1 MTMMMCVCVCHTVC
15 SVQTQVGVLT
25 TLSFLIAFCAGSV
38 VLLFVVER
46 AKKCL
51 DHAVTVFCVHLLL
64 TLTRGSGFPAKPEW
78 WMMEVVGVAS
88 MAVLGEW
95 LCIQKELRE
104 TSIGSLGQIV
114 RQQRYV

>member
-1 MTMMMCVCVCHTVC
+1 M
-15 SVQTQVGVLT
+15 
-25 TLSFLIAFCAGSV
+25 
-38 VLLFVVER
+38 LLFVVER

-78 WMMEVVGVAS
+78 WIMEVVGVAS

-95 LCIQKELRE
+95 LCIQKELKE

-114 RQQRYV
+114 RQQRYVLPNDAIRCEMQTRERARVRASS